1 MASIRETYP
10 IVFGG
15 QGATRPHSKIYR
27 DFAQKW
33 GAIKTL
39 YEVCDEKIEKIG
51 EIYQLYLSDYLQ
63 YLSFMIEKS
72 EIEREE
78 DKFQENLRKA
88 KRGK

>member
-1 MASIRETYP
+1 M
-10 IVFGG
+10 
-15 QGATRPHSKIYR
+15 
-27 DFAQKW
+27 
-33 GAIKTL
+33 
-39 YEVCDEKIEKIG
+39 CDEKIEKIG